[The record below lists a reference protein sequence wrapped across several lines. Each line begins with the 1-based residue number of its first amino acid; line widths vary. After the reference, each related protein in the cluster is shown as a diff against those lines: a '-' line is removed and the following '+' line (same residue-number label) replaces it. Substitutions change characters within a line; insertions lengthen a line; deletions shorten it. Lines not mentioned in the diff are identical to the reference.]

1 MSRFLYLKTAP
12 AVVSMCAIMLACAN
26 PSGDYDDFRARVSN
40 SYDAGIDSGAVDT
53 APEVPRD
60 GSIFDEAGV
69 AAYSGEFW
77 GACLDASYAGD
88 LSKVTYD
95 QFIFNFA
102 EDAGGA
108 VTMNGTRQGLRADA
122 TSTAKPQ
129 QVGAPVDMPSTP
141 VDANGSF
148 VSHVAEFIE
157 PKESNGFGLDL
168 TVDNGAY
175 AFTMTS
181 TDGGCGHFTGKVTSP
196 LAQDVN
202 ETCIFARPDK
212 SGAFNRITDASVL
225 HCP

>member
-12 AVVSMCAIMLACAN
+12 AVVSMCAIMFACAN
-26 PSGDYDDFRARVSN
+26 PSQDYDDFRDRVS
-40 SYDAGIDSGAVDT
+40 STYDAGADTGAVDT

-60 GSIFDEAGV
+60 GSVFDEAGV
-69 AAYSGEFW
+69 AAFSGNFW

-95 QFIFNFA
+95 WFEWTFVA
-102 EDAGGA
+102 DASGA
-108 VTMNGTRQGLRADA
+108 ITMSGVRHGLRADA
-122 TSTAKPQ
+122 TKIS
-129 QVGAPVDMPSTP
+129 QVVGDPVTMPSTP

-148 VSHVAEFIE
+148 VSHVAQFIE

-168 TVDNGAY
+168 TVANGAY

-181 TDGGCGHFTGKVTSP
+181 ADGGCGHFTGKVTSP

-202 ETCIFARPDK
+202 ETCIFARPDAG
-212 SGAFNRITDASVL
+212 SGSFPRVTNAADM

>member
-1 MSRFLYLKTAP
+1 
-12 AVVSMCAIMLACAN
+12 MCAIMLACAN
-26 PSGDYDDFRARVSN
+26 PSQDFEDFQGRVSAA
-40 SYDAGIDSGAVDT
+40 YDAGLDTGVDT

-69 AAYSGEFW
+69 AAFSGDFW

-95 QFIFNFA
+95 LFTMNFV
-102 EDAGGA
+102 EGAGGA
-108 VTMNGTRQGLRADA
+108 VTMSGVRQGLRADA
-122 TSTAKPQ
+122 SNTSQHAGDPLT
-129 QVGAPVDMPSTP
+129 MPSSP

-148 VSHVAEFIE
+148 VCHVAQFIQ
-157 PKESNGFGLDL
+157 PKEANGFGLDL

-175 AFTMTS
+175 AFTMMT

-202 ETCIFARPDK
+202 ETCIFHRP
-212 SGAFNRITDASVL
+212 NTDGSFPRVTNAGDL